1 MRVQFLNP
9 PPQLGGPGTFQIAI
23 SECLVS
29 YGHCIDIY
37 PSMSRPDVIFVISG
51 TRRLAWLIFNKLHG
65 VKIVQRIDGYNWRSL
80 AESES
85 LYHYFKTRIQN
96 IIIYIIRK
104 YLADVIVYQSSYINS
119 VWDKKFGIVKTDHT
133 IIHNS
138 AAKAF
143 FLNQQ
148 NINSSTFKL
157 VCVEG
162 TIQIDPVVNKL
173 FSALDQF
180 VFNSSLIDSVD
191 IYGKL
196 ETDIADQYPNI
207 NFKGVVSKSEILLI
221 YSNINVIFFV
231 LERNPPCPNSLIES
245 ICSGVPSL
253 GLNEG
258 SYQELADDS
267 GYLFDVNMIIN
278 SDYKTVYDLVSN
290 GIMYVIKNYTK
301 MSANSVC
308 RSKLFR
314 REIMC
319 NRYIK
324 LIESLIS

>member
-1 MRVQFLNP
+1 MN
-9 PPQLGGPGTFQIAI
+9 T
-23 SECLVS
+23 
-29 YGHCIDIY
+29 
-37 PSMSRPDVIFVISG
+37 
-51 TRRLAWLIFNKLHG
+51 
-65 VKIVQRIDGYNWRSL
+65 
-80 AESES
+80 
-85 LYHYFKTRIQN
+85 
-96 IIIYIIRK
+96 
-104 YLADVIVYQSSYINS
+104 
-119 VWDKKFGIVKTDHT
+119 
-133 IIHNS
+133 
-138 AAKAF
+138 
-143 FLNQQ
+143 
-148 NINSSTFKL
+148 
-157 VCVEG
+157 
-162 TIQIDPVVNKL
+162 
-173 FSALDQF
+173 
-180 VFNSSLIDSVD
+180 
-191 IYGKL
+191 
-196 ETDIADQYPNI
+196 
-207 NFKGVVSKSEILLI
+207 SK
-221 YSNINVIFFV
+221 INVIFFV